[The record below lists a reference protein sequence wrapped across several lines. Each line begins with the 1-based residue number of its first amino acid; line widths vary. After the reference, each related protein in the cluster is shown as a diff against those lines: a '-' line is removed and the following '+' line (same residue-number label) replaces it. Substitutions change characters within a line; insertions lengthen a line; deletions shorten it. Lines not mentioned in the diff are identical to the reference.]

1 MNSLHSYTSFFSRW
15 KTDQS
20 KNIFDMADK
29 KKSTNKLKCIKMS
42 QMSLSDFLS
51 SGLHHC
57 FQADCS
63 YVALYKPVYFGSG
76 SDYSYFHY

>member
-1 MNSLHSYTSFFSRW
+1 
-15 KTDQS
+15 
-20 KNIFDMADK
+20 
-29 KKSTNKLKCIKMS
+29 
-42 QMSLSDFLS
+42 MSLSDFLS